1 MKLDAAPQPPGD
13 EPLPL
18 TFRFVMFLGIAILLG
33 WIAMFCLLVS
43 RW

>member
-1 MKLDAAPQPPGD
+1 VRKVPETDN

-18 TFRFVMFLGIAILLG
+18 TFRFVIAFGICIAVGWALMFWLL
-33 WIAMFCLLVS
+33 AS

>member
-1 MKLDAAPQPPGD
+1 MTVEGVPQPTGD

-33 WIAMFCLLVS
+33 WIAMFWLLAS

>member
-1 MKLDAAPQPPGD
+1 VRSNVPETED

-18 TFRFVMFLGIAILLG
+18 TFRFVMALGIAIAVGWALMFWLL
-33 WIAMFCLLVS
+33 AS

>member
-1 MKLDAAPQPPGD
+1 MALASDD

-18 TFRFVMFLGIAILLG
+18 TFRFVMALGIAIVIG
-33 WIAMFCLLVS
+33 WFAMFALLAS